1 MKFILVEWYGKK
13 HQFLVYFMSKYHL
26 FLHLAFTAP
35 LSFIITINFVKTNI
49 FNIFNQNISSI
60 DEIECRDSIRWWK
73 FGFQTL
79 IIFWHFKL
87 DAKKTFDGEIWIKK
101 HRILIHVIQFL
112 TLWQEWRSII
122 WHSVVFEYFEC
133 HSKNN
138 LFNETVYSPSLRPN
152 PVSVNWINKHF
163 IFIWFNIYLILYHG
177 LHEATVALNFP
188 TTSSILA
195 MWWSWIGCLL
205 FQMLEKSINVHYKT

>member
-1 MKFILVEWYGKK
+1 MKFILDEWYGKNINFWYTLC
-13 HQFLVYFMSKYHL
+13 QNINL

-35 LSFIITINFVKTNI
+35 LSFIITINVGNT
-49 FNIFNQNISSI
+49 NIFNQNISSI
-60 DEIECRDSIRWWK
+60 DENECRDSIRWWK
-73 FGFQTL
+73 FGCQTL

-87 DAKKTFDGEIWIKK
+87 KAKKKQSCGNADKKAQDTDSRDSIFDIMTRVKTEEVSFGVS
-101 HRILIHVIQFL
+101 LY
-112 TLWQEWRSII
+112 
-122 WHSVVFEYFEC
+122 FEHFEC

-138 LFNETVYSPSLRPN
+138 LFNGTVYSSSHHPN

-177 LHEATVALNFP
+177 LHEATVALDFP

-205 FQMLEKSINVHYKT
+205 CQMLEKSINVHYKT